1 MVDRLFP
8 HQVELD
14 AETVSKNTHNI
25 ALFYSQVGID
35 WPDRHARLVWK
46 DDRDFNVY
54 SFADPQNAAQFQALF
69 GGVLAPLTRHV

>member
-1 MVDRLFP
+1 MIDRLFP

-35 WPDRHARLVWK
+35 WPDQHVRLVRK
-46 DDRDFNVY
+46 NDSDFYVY
-54 SFADPQNAAQFQALF
+54 SFADLQHSAQFQALF
-69 GGVLAPLTRHV
+69 GGALAAPKRSV